1 MSGTGSRDAELQAEV
16 EALRAQVA
24 ELERRLAAQQAAAN
38 AAIASAQKRVYW
50 LDRWHIDL
58 DVWARSPQLRGLR
71 AAVRW
76 ARDVVRR
83 VRG

>member
-1 MSGTGSRDAELQAEV
+1 MSEDAELQAEV

-38 AAIASAQKRVYW
+38 TAIAAAQKRVYW

-58 DVWARSPQLRGLR
+58 DVWARSRQLR
-71 AAVRW
+71 AARAVVRW
-76 ARDVVRR
+76 ARER
-83 VRG
+83 VRSVRG